1 MGPSCRIVSVTKR
14 THGSG
19 ADPAPGTLG
28 EVLYADHTKARVSE
42 DAWVALVR
50 AIAARDQRALRFLYE
65 STHRLVFTFLAR
77 LVHDRQS
84 AEELTVDTFHAVW
97 CRAADYDPAGGS
109 VLGWIMNQ
117 ARSRGIDRLRYE
129 RRKKRTAPPLSDDAF
144 RTGSTDSHS
153 AAGDALEA
161 MQQGEALRDS
171 LSSLT
176 ADEREAIEA
185 AFFRELSYPEVAVR
199 LNQPLGTV
207 KTRIRSGLEKL
218 RQVLRASKGR
228 QP

>member
-1 MGPSCRIVSVTKR
+1 MTVTKR
-14 THGSG
+14 TPGIG
-19 ADPAPGTLG
+19 ANTAPGTLG
-28 EVLYADHTKARVSE
+28 ELLYADHTKARVSE

-50 AIAARDQRALRFLYE
+50 AIAARDQRALRLLYE
-65 STHRLVFTFLAR
+65 RAHRLVFTFLAR

-97 CRAADYDPAGGS
+97 CRAAEYDPVDGS

-129 RRKKRTAPPLSDDAF
+129 QRKKRIAPPLSDDVF
-144 RTGSTDSHS
+144 RTGGTDST
-153 AAGDALEA
+153 
-161 MQQGEALRDS
+161 GEAIDAIQRGQALREC

-176 ADEREAIEA
+176 AGEREAIEA
-185 AFFRELSYPEVAVR
+185 AFFRELSYPEVAAR
-199 LNQPLGTV
+199 LNQPLGTI

-218 RQVLRASKGR
+218 RQGLPAQKNG